1 MIWKKTQQIL
11 LSSCQLHLQKVNSST
26 FTSTSCKKKWPLIEF
41 LIMLYRHELHQEIAH
56 LVNCLKHQKQHNLT
70 CSAWTR
76 NYNHTV
82 AQNIALVK
90 GTGQGAGAKER
101 EILLEGNQK
110 YVRDL
115 EKQVR
120 LR

>member
-26 FTSTSCKKKWPLIEF
+26 CTPTPCEKEITFEF
-41 LIMLYRHELHQEIAH
+41 LILLYRHELHQEIAH
-56 LVNCLKHQKQHNLT
+56 LVNCLKHQKQHNQT
-70 CSAWTR
+70 CGAWTR

-90 GTGQGAGAKER
+90 GTGQGPGAKER

>member
-1 MIWKKTQQIL
+1 MSFTFA
-11 LSSCQLHLQKVNSST
+11 KVNSST
-26 FTSTSCKKKWPLIEF
+26 CTSTPGKKKGPLIEF
-41 LIMLYRHELHQEIAH
+41 LILLYRHELHQEIDH

-70 CSAWTR
+70 CGAWTR
-76 NYNHTV
+76 NYNHSV